1 MTQALDGDSA
11 AVAVAQTDASQT
23 KRTVDITTLSEDE
36 VLSMM
41 HGTVKGMV
49 EFASN
54 TMNVHREL
62 KDKLKNTGMLL
73 SQFLKLR
80 KGSGAVTETRPGV
93 QKVAANPQH
102 RSMELKIAQMAQE
115 QTTFFQQMRAQQ
127 MEWQA
132 QQQEWLSK
140 LEERRREGVVG
151 RGNLTGGYPPR

>member
-1 MTQALDGDSA
+1 MPKQVPTASNGAGNATAAEGATQALSGGRKATEVTAMTQALDGDSA
-11 AVAVAQTDASQT
+11 SVAVAQTDASQT

-54 TMNVHREL
+54 TKNVHREL

-80 KGSGAVTETRPGV
+80 KG
-93 QKVAANPQH
+93 
-102 RSMELKIAQMAQE
+102 
-115 QTTFFQQMRAQQ
+115 
-127 MEWQA
+127 
-132 QQQEWLSK
+132 
-140 LEERRREGVVG
+140 
-151 RGNLTGGYPPR
+151 